1 MKIILSILNFL
12 LISNVL
18 LAQENIRGQVF
29 SKSND
34 NLVPMS
40 GVNIYWLD
48 TSVGTISNEDG
59 KFSIPI
65 NNNTNKLI
73 LSFIGFQTDTLNVER
88 KSSISHV
95 MKESNLGELDEI
107 EVIERRKSLQRSY
120 FSAQN
125 ITKISSEELL
135 KAACCNL
142 SESFET
148 NPSIDVNF

>member
-1 MKIILSILNFL
+1 MKNENNIINFKLL

-34 NLVPMS
+34 NLVPIS

-65 NNNTNKLI
+65 ITI
-73 LSFIGFQTDTLNVER
+73 QT
-88 KSSISHV
+88 
-95 MKESNLGELDEI
+95 
-107 EVIERRKSLQRSY
+107 
-120 FSAQN
+120 
-125 ITKISSEELL
+125 
-135 KAACCNL
+135 NL
-142 SESFET
+142 S
-148 NPSIDVNF
+148 

>member
-73 LSFIGFQTDTLNVER
+73 LSFIGFQTDTLNIEKKIKHFTCNER
-88 KSSISHV
+88 
-95 MKESNLGELDEI
+95 E
-107 EVIERRKSLQRSY
+107 
-120 FSAQN
+120 
-125 ITKISSEELL
+125 
-135 KAACCNL
+135 
-142 SESFET
+142 
-148 NPSIDVNF
+148 